1 MGRQLRSV
9 RVGEHELENGIT
21 VASSGKIGISNYGVT
36 ELPSTAAVDYTM
48 AAPVEGVRKTLYSVT
63 TTSAAVVVR
72 LSTGTSVTVGNQLGA
87 TQLTFASTAAQ
98 SVDLLGVNS
107 TSWVIT
113 GHWIAADTTGLVV
126 GSS

>member
-1 MGRQLRSV
+1 MGRQLRTV
-9 RVGEHELENGIT
+9 RVGESELENAISI
-21 VASSGKIGISNYGVT
+21 ASSGKIAISNYGVT

-48 AAPVEGVRKTLYSVT
+48 AAPEEGVRKTLYSVT

-72 LSTGTSVTVGNQLGA
+72 LSTGTSVTVGNQGA

-126 GSS
+126 AAT